1 MESRASMLSMNPTEL
16 CLRRLAVIAA
26 QRDGTQIRRS
36 MAYRRGAAP
45 TAHAAARRI
54 MPSAATAC
62 GIG

>member
-36 MAYRRGAAP
+36 MAYRR
-45 TAHAAARRI
+45 AAAASALAAALLI
-54 MPSAATAC
+54 VPCAATAC